1 MKTTTRKITTLVLI
15 IAILVIALN
24 VLTLVACSKDTAA
37 VVDPAG
43 TVQGSGEGAGAGE
56 GASEGGATDTFK
68 ATAEQEYFYNDYNS
82 QSNADTTRQG
92 VDTFENKDIV
102 FDAVTYE
109 ELIYLL
115 QQEGNYLILL
125 GGSWCHNTRAAATYI
140 NEFAHQYGITKIYN
154 FDFFLDGTNSSTHV
168 RVTNPADPTA
178 TKNAGQEYNHLYG
191 ELVSRYLTNLND
203 WVEYKEGSASSLT
216 YTNADGQNVNVA
228 KVQVPFLFLYNKDNT
243 VRSTYNLETK
253 TVEAAQATDG
263 VKYPIVTGFEEM
275 VDRDA
280 QGVYTSTYKFE
291 NGKFVIDQKNYITDA
306 YKARLQRVFEYIKT
320 NNITLSTYSD
330 ADYIRQAY
338 NEKSGR
344 EIFAQDKKINYEVL
358 NYKQFDWLLQQEGD
372 YIILF
377 AGSWCGNTQAIID
390 IVNDY
395 AVAHNVTVYTFDTKL
410 DGGYARKYWT
420 TNTSANRYADAHIR
434 ENNKTLTPLY
444 ASIISNYLTNIV
456 TLNDLQDPA
465 VKISYTVNERTIS
478 VNRLQVP
485 FFFSYNKDNKS
496 GDEEAPI
503 IKSLEIMLYY
513 GRSTEEQFADYT
525 AKTAEVFESINK

>member
-1 MKTTTRKITTLVLI
+1 MKTTTKITSLLLLVI
-15 IAILVIALN
+15 VLVIALN
-24 VLTLVACSKDTAA
+24 VITFVGCQDKVEEDNFVAT
-37 VVDPAG
+37 
-43 TVQGSGEGAGAGE
+43 T
-56 GASEGGATDTFK
+56 
-68 ATAEQEYFYNDYNS
+68 EQEFFYNDYNAK
-82 QSNADTTRQG
+82 SNADTSRQNG

-140 NEFAHQYGITKIYN
+140 NQFAHQYGITKIYN
-154 FDFFLDGTNSSTHV
+154 YDFYLDGESSSTHV
-168 RVTNPADPTA
+168 RVTNPAAGT

-203 WVEYKEGSASSLT
+203 WVEYKEGSNSSLT
-216 YTNADGQNVNVA
+216 YTNADGVDVNVA

-243 VRSTYNLETK
+243 TRSAYDLSTK
-253 TVEAAQATDG
+253 TVVSAQAEEG
-263 VKYPIVTGFEEM
+263 KKYPIVTGFEEM
-275 VDRDA
+275 VDRDD
-280 QGVYTSTYKFE
+280 QGVYTTTYQKNDDGTYAKDA
-291 NGKFVIDQKNYITDA
+291 NGKFITSKNYITNE
-306 YKARLQRVFEYIKT
+306 YKARLQRVFDYIKD
-320 NNITLSTYSD
+320 NNVQLSTYSD

-344 EIFAQDKKINYEVL
+344 EIFAKDKQINYEVL
-358 NYKQFDWLLQQEGD
+358 NYRQFNWLLQQDGD

-395 AVAHNVTVYTFDTKL
+395 AVEHNVTVYTFDTKL
-410 DGGYARKYWT
+410 DGGYAKKYWT
-420 TNTSANRYADAHIR
+420 TSTSVNRYADAHIR

-444 ASIISNYLTNIV
+444 ANIITNYLTNIV
-456 TLNDLQDPA
+456 TLNDLEATPK
-465 VKISYTVNERTIS
+465 KITYTVNEQTIS

-485 FFFSYNKDNKS
+485 FFFSYNKNNKD
-496 GDEEAPI
+496 GENAAPI
-503 IKSLEIMLYY
+503 IKSLEIMLFY
-513 GRSTEEQFADYT
+513 GSSTEEQFQDYKT
-525 AKTAEVFESINK
+525 KTAEVFESINK

>member
-1 MKTTTRKITTLVLI
+1 MKTTKITTLVLVL
-15 IAILVIALN
+15 AILIVAVN
-24 VLTLVACSKDTAA
+24 VFAFTGCDKKADDNNVEF
-37 VVDPAG
+37 V
-43 TVQGSGEGAGAGE
+43 
-56 GASEGGATDTFK
+56 
-68 ATAEQEYFYNDYNS
+68 ATAEQEFFYNDYNS
-82 QSNADTTRQG
+82 KSNADTSRQNG

-140 NEFAHQYGITKIYN
+140 NQFAHQYGITKIYN
-154 FDFFLDGTNSSTHV
+154 FDFFLDGENSSTHI
-168 RVTNPADPTA
+168 RVTNPAADA

-191 ELVSRYLTNLND
+191 ELISRYLTNLTD
-203 WVEYKEGSASSLT
+203 WVEYKEGSASSVN
-216 YTNADGQNVNVA
+216 YTNADGTVVNVA

-243 VRSTYNLETK
+243 TRSAYDLATK
-253 TVEAAQATDG
+253 SVVSAQAEEG
-263 VKYPIVTGFEEM
+263 KKYPIVTGFEEM
-275 VDRDA
+275 VDRDD
-280 QGVYTSTYKFE
+280 QGVYTTTYEKNEDGTFKKDA
-291 NGKFVIDQKNYITDA
+291 NGKYVTSKNYITDA
-306 YKARLQRVFEYIKT
+306 YKARLQRVFDYIKD
-320 NNITLSTYSD
+320 NNVTLSTYSD

-344 EIFAQDKKINYEVL
+344 EIFAADKQINYQVL
-358 NYKQFDWLLQQEGD
+358 NYRQFNWLLQQEGD

-395 AVAHNVTVYTFDTKL
+395 AIENNVTVYTFDTKL

-420 TNTSANRYADAHIR
+420 TNASANRYADAHIR
-434 ENNKTLTPLY
+434 VNNSTLTPLY
-444 ASIISNYLTNIV
+444 ANIISNYLTNIV

-465 VKISYTVNERTIS
+465 VKISYTANEQTIS

-485 FFFSYNKDNKS
+485 FLFSYNKDHKDGENA
-496 GDEEAPI
+496 API
-503 IKSLEIMLYY
+503 IKSLELMLFY
-513 GRSTEEQFADYT
+513 GVSSEEDFNTYKTETENVI
-525 AKTAEVFESINK
+525 KSISK